1 MITQVN
7 LKNFKCFE
15 DEIVNL
21 SNLNVLAGINGMG
34 KSTVLQSL
42 LLLRQNHALELLSS
56 TKGVSLNGRLV
67 QLGNGRDVLFQYA
80 GTNEIAIRLESSEH
94 GRGHWRWR
102 CQMNED
108 FLPLQRSDITESIFD
123 EELFN
128 NRFHFISA
136 ERLGPRPFYE
146 TSNHDVQDKGFIGS
160 RGEYTVNYL
169 EKFERDDIPIKALKH
184 PSVEGNTLR
193 DQINGW
199 LGEIRPGTRV
209 NISSNIDMGLVGL
222 SYQFIAGSDVGN
234 SFRPTNVGF
243 GLSYLLPI
251 LVAVLT
257 ATPGTLILIEN
268 PEAHL
273 HPAGQSKLG
282 QLFSIAAQNGVQL
295 IIETHS
301 DHIINGVRVA
311 ARKKVVEPER
321 VKIHFFT
328 GDVVNGQYKNYIV
341 SPELDSDGRIETWPE
356 GFLDEWDKNLM
367 ELL

>member
-1 MITQVN
+1 MITQIN

-15 DEIVNL
+15 DEIINL
-21 SNLNVLAGINGMG
+21 GNLNILAGLNGMG
-34 KSTVLQSL
+34 KSTVLQAL
-42 LLLRQNHALELLSS
+42 LLLRQNHILELLS
-56 TKGVSLNGRLV
+56 KEGVYLNGSLV
-67 QLGNGRDVLFQYA
+67 QLGTGKDVLFQYSKSR
-80 GTNEIAIRLESSEH
+80 EIGIELESLENGSKSWCWHFTAE
-94 GRGHWRWR
+94 
-102 CQMNED
+102 ED
-108 FLPLQRSDITESIFD
+108 FLGIKEQSNNASIYK
-123 EELFN
+123 EELFSDN
-128 NRFHFISA
+128 FHFLSA

-146 TSNHDVQDKGFIGS
+146 SSNYEVLNKGAIGN
-160 RGEYTVNYL
+160 RGELAVNYL
-169 EKFERDDIPIKALKH
+169 DRFDGGGVPIKAFKH
-184 PSVEGNTLR
+184 PSVEGYALR

-199 LGEIRPGTRV
+199 LGEIRPGTRLKTS
-209 NISSNIDMGLVGL
+209 SSNNMGLVEL
-222 SYQFIAGSDVGN
+222 SYQFIAGGDVGN

-301 DHIINGVRVA
+301 EHVINGIRVA

-321 VKIHFFT
+321 VKLHFFT